1 MMDWLDAAAL
11 FVLGWFVEKVKRLA
25 KSGLDAIWFL
35 IWCTSTLRCLIV
47 MRVYGPFLEQAAAL
61 RDAGQLKGTTL
72 KKVQRFESWATPKME
87 AWIERTGPGTPAWR
101 ETMERMKRKS
111 ACKKAAAP

>member
-25 KSGLDAIWFL
+25 KSVLDAIWFL

-47 MRVYGPFLEQAAAL
+47 MHVYGPFLEQAAAL

-87 AWIERTGPGTPAWR
+87 AWMEQTGPGTPAWR

-111 ACKKAAAP
+111 ARKKAVAP